1 MNRIAPLPTDASL
14 SDMQGKDSLS
24 TLGVQLQHLP
34 SPVGGEAFVDEQ
46 QTRRRLSN
54 SIDANVDAPKKALST
69 SIDVNVDAG
78 LQEEEDDTEKDPL
91 DEWIAYISKDR
102 QKRFS
107 KESGLSKRAF
117 GAAFRGATDATK
129 DAKFSDVPKKDRT
142 KGKRGKVARRILEP
156 FLESIWQVED
166 ASKWERVKYYW
177 KGLIASFGQDE
188 YKKSQIA
195 FRGELGK
202 IKSMTATMRAKLLEK
217 APDDQ
222 ISLATTELQYVVLY
236 LLATLAAN
244 EDLLR
249 MSGAPM
255 KVFTERVSGQLAEIA
270 VEWPVKRTLT
280 CTMPRTTC
288 TVLNID

>member
-1 MNRIAPLPTDASL
+1 MT
-14 SDMQGKDSLS
+14 
-24 TLGVQLQHLP
+24 QH
-34 SPVGGEAFVDEQ
+34 
-46 QTRRRLSN
+46 
-54 SIDANVDAPKKALST
+54 
-69 SIDVNVDAG
+69 
-78 LQEEEDDTEKDPL
+78 DPL
-91 DEWIAYISKDR
+91 DEWIARTSKDR
-102 QKRFS
+102 QTRFG
-107 KESGLSKRAF
+107 KESGLSKRTF
-117 GAAFRGATDATK
+117 VAAFRAATDATK
-129 DAKFSDVPKKDRT
+129 DANFSHVAKKNRT
-142 KGKRGKVARRILEP
+142 KSRRGLAALEVLVP

-166 ASKWERVKYYW
+166 ASTWEQVKYSW
-177 KGLIASFGQDE
+177 KGLFGSDQ

-195 FRGELGK
+195 FDGALGK
-202 IKSMTATMRAKLLEK
+202 IKSMAVLMRAKLLKK

-288 TVLNID
+288 MVLNILT